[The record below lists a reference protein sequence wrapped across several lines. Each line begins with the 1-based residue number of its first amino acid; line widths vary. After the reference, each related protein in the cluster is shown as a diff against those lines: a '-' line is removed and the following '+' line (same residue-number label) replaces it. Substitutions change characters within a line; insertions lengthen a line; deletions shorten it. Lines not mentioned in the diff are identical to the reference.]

1 MFFMNFISIP
11 TKNLPYK
18 KIPGFLKSQKI
29 NPNLIAVSI
38 STDGLKFVPIKW
50 DNYLPYG
57 HKIVKIILS
66 KMDNLFIFV
75 GYSYDDKT
83 IIYNNGFSEI
93 ILNKEISSRISK
105 IIVSKKEDTNTI
117 NKTKIGRIDI
127 ILDKIGELGILSLSN
142 EERKE
147 LKELSEK

>member
-1 MFFMNFISIP
+1 MNFISIP
-11 TKNLPYK
+11 TKNLPHK

-38 STDGLKFVPIKW
+38 SSDGLKFVPIKW

-105 IIVSKKEDTNTI
+105 IIVSKKEDTTTI

-127 ILDKIGELGILSLSN
+127 ILDKIGKLGMLSLSN
-142 EERKE
+142 EEKKE